1 MKTKRLLLQM
11 FFLSIFISLQGQLPY
26 LQKNGQV
33 TKLIVDSK
41 PFLMIGGELHNSTSS
56 SIRHMEDIG
65 LWETVRKGNY
75 NTIIATASWELVEP
89 EEGKYN
95 FEQVDYLIG
104 KARENNI
111 RIVLIWFAS
120 WKNGISSYAPGWIK
134 RDQKRY
140 PLVQLS
146 DGTRLNILSPVNNE
160 NAMKADGRAFAALM
174 RHIREIDTQHNIIMV
189 QIENEVGVIS
199 SARDFSPAAQKAWK
213 SDVPSDLIDYLK
225 THKGRLFPELEK
237 VWSACG
243 YRTTGT
249 WEQVFGISH
258 SNTDNWQEYPFY
270 TEEIFMAYHYA
281 RYMGYVAAEG
291 KKELN
296 IPMYCN
302 AWLKSPTSK
311 YPGKFPSGGPLSEVI
326 DIWRAAG
333 PSIDLLAPDIYTD
346 EYVWV
351 LKQFTGSGN
360 PLLIPECTFDIAKE
374 LYAIG
379 EYDAL
384 GFSPFGLD
392 TKSRMIN
399 YYNPDSTGLRNL
411 YKGNGILKGMD
422 RLILDYYGSEKMR
435 GLFVDNE
442 VTSQNV
448 EMGDFVI
455 KASLIRNQSQ
465 QSGEQAVTGSR
476 SRKTGGALIIQTG
489 NEDFY
494 IVGKDVMISFDLKAK
509 NTGLFAV
516 TESVDEGTFIDGAW
530 VPGRRLNG
538 DEGYVVRLGEVN
550 ALKIRIFKSEYDN
563 RILY

>member
-351 LKQFTGSGN
+351 LKEFIGSGN
-360 PLLIPECTFDIAKE
+360 PLLIPESTFDIAKE

-455 KASLIRNQSQ
+455 KASLLRNQSQ